1 MRAGMTSLVIIG
13 AVAALVALGITD
25 QIIPATDARTLSVRP
40 WVAARALGITA
51 YLLLTLEVAAG
62 VWLSHPRHS
71 GDPRTSRV
79 VFPWHELLAV
89 FTGAFLA
96 LHIVLLAVDPYAGVD
111 WIGAFVPGFAQY
123 RPVPVAI
130 GSVALY
136 ALIITAATA
145 KWTRLLPAGWWLKV
159 HRLTALVFFAAWAHG
174 VLSGTDSVELLPM
187 YLITGGLVL
196 LGIAH
201 RWWSVAS
208 HAQRAAAGAAD
219 ATVIPFRRPT
229 PATAP
234 EESR

>member
-1 MRAGMTSLVIIG
+1 MRARVTTLVIIG

-25 QIIPATDARTLSVRP
+25 QVIPASDTQTASVRP

-62 VWLSHPRHS
+62 VWLSHPRTS
-71 GDPRTSRV
+71 GDRRNARV
-79 VFPWHELLAV
+79 VFPWHELLTV

-96 LHIVLLAVDPYAGVD
+96 LHIVLLAVDPYAGVG
-111 WIGAFVPGFAQY
+111 WIGAFVPGVAQY

-159 HRLTALVFFAAWAHG
+159 HRLAAVIFLMAWVHG
-174 VLSGTDSVELLPM
+174 VLSGTDTVALLPL
-187 YLITGGLVL
+187 YLVTGGLVL
-196 LGIAH
+196 LGVAH
-201 RWWSVAS
+201 RWWSATDD
-208 HAQRAAAGAAD
+208 APRAAVPSGPSAVNLRRASPAA
-219 ATVIPFRRPT
+219 
-229 PATAP
+229 AP
-234 EESR
+234 EDMR